1 MNSPTGKH
9 ESVLLHWC
17 TVEVGGGQ
25 IYSMLIIVKMYGVQY
40 IQLFCIKGAVNFGHL
55 FPFLASYNN
64 HLLNWPLN
72 SFISSWSWNFLERF
86 KNTMLKMLTHEV
98 KRCFHWSFIKPTLAS
113 HQWCNVIL
121 YTQTLVLNENQM
133 KSNAQSTF
141 QMPCCNL
148 RATHFCGERIF
159 FTVWLTSFGILLHLD
174 PQLRLPDASCSPS
187 HYFMFPHLFS
197 SGRLWVQC
205 ECFESWSPS
214 SPTRAHCR
222 VKWTRQH
229 QFPVFIDKKEVW
241 GSACS

>member
-1 MNSPTGKH
+1 
-9 ESVLLHWC
+9 
-17 TVEVGGGQ
+17 
-25 IYSMLIIVKMYGVQY
+25 
-40 IQLFCIKGAVNFGHL
+40 
-55 FPFLASYNN
+55 
-64 HLLNWPLN
+64 
-72 SFISSWSWNFLERF
+72 
-86 KNTMLKMLTHEV
+86 
-98 KRCFHWSFIKPTLAS
+98 
-113 HQWCNVIL
+113 
-121 YTQTLVLNENQM
+121 M

-148 RATHFCGERIF
+148 RATHFWGERIF

-187 HYFMFPHLFS
+187 HYSMFPHLFS

-229 QFPVFIDKKEVW
+229 QFPVFIDKEV
-241 GSACS
+241 GVCMYLEVELDYASLPHSSPIRLAAGHLPYCYYCETILTIDDANILKCHSIIFLKDE